1 MSLVPPRIFSPLSNL
16 QSSLHL
22 CRSKSF
28 HRHCPRRRCLTL
40 LQCCTTCVLHCCSLL
55 KPRAHSVSLCHAT
68 PTNAVPDGTV
78 TFFFFWLWGPAQFWP
93 RGRRKKQLQMHA
105 VPCTAPACDGRV
117 EKMGTESKKQQTKKV
132 YCYCYFLRSI
142 LSVSFSIQRFI
153 VYFVWKFVMISIFIV
168 ARR

>member
-1 MSLVPPRIFSPLSNL
+1 MPPRIFSPLSNL

-78 TFFFFWLWGPAQFWP
+78 TFFFFGFEDQHSFGLGDDEKSSCRCMQCHALL
-93 RGRRKKQLQMHA
+93 RLVTAESRRWVPSQKSNKPKKFIA
-105 VPCTAPACDGRV
+105 IAT
-117 EKMGTESKKQQTKKV
+117 
-132 YCYCYFLRSI
+132 
-142 LSVSFSIQRFI
+142 SFVVF
-153 VYFVWKFVMISIFIV
+153 
-168 ARR
+168 